1 MRKVKETFTLGIDLT
16 GFPGQ
21 LSIGAMVNGKKI
33 KSHDDLS
40 DDQIAAVVCAL
51 DSIRFDFQA
60 EFHRRLSAL
69 PTEGW
74 FAGGEGKG
82 N

>member
-16 GFPGQ
+16 DYPEQ
-21 LSIGAMVNGKKI
+21 ISIRAMVNGKKA
-33 KSHDDLS
+33 KSHDDLNNYHV
-40 DDQIAAVVCAL
+40 AAVVCAL
-51 DSIRFDFQA
+51 DSLCFEFQE

-69 PTEGW
+69 PTEGR
-74 FAGGEGKG
+74 FAGGEG